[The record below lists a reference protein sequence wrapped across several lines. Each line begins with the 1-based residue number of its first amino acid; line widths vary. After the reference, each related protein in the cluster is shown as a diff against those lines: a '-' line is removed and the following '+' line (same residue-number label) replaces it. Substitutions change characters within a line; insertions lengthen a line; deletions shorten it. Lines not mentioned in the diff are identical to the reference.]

1 MFGVLLTMRWDVHR
15 DHGNTFRAI
24 EPSPKQ
30 ILSAGRDANC
40 KLRRDSDVCV
50 VMRHER
56 VRCNRC
62 VSPVVRCNRRVSRLR
77 RDSRHTQ
84 VALHLTDI

>member
-50 VMRHER
+50 CGHASRACAMQSLRFASRSVQSPR
-56 VRCNRC
+56 VAP
-62 VSPVVRCNRRVSRLR
+62 S
-77 RDSRHTQ
+77 
-84 VALHLTDI
+84 A